1 MSTPGLRERKK
12 QATRA
17 ALAEAAWRLAAAH
30 GVGAVTI
37 DEIAQAADVS
47 PRTFFNYFPS
57 KEAAV
62 LERTAAIGHG
72 LAAAIRERPAGEP
85 LAQTLCAAVET
96 ALLPVTMPTDGWL
109 ATLRRMRETSPELIP
124 HQVAAWERASASIAE
139 AIAERTGTDVHHDQ
153 YPTLVTVWLLGAWRV
168 SFDRWP
174 TQKSTSA
181 DVVARMQAAVRQLVA
196 GIAEPIDDAPTR
208 TS

>member
-17 ALAEAAWRLAAAH
+17 ALADAAWRLAAEH

-47 PRTFFNYFPS
+47 PRTFFNYFSS
-57 KEAAV
+57 KEEAV
-62 LERTAAIGHG
+62 LERTAAVGHA
-72 LAAAIRERPAGEP
+72 LAAAIRERPVGEP
-85 LAQTLCAAVET
+85 LADTLCAAVES
-96 ALLPVTMPTDGWL
+96 ALLPVTMPAGGWL
-109 ATLRRMRETSPELIP
+109 TTLRRLRETSPELIP
-124 HQVAAWERASASIAE
+124 FQLAAWERASASIAE
-139 AIAERTGTDVHHDQ
+139 AVAERTGTDVQRDQ

-174 TQKSTSA
+174 AQESTTA
-181 DVVARMQAAVRQLVA
+181 DVVQRVQAAVRQLVA
-196 GIAEPIDDAPTR
+196 GIAEPVAGGDGR
-208 TS
+208 